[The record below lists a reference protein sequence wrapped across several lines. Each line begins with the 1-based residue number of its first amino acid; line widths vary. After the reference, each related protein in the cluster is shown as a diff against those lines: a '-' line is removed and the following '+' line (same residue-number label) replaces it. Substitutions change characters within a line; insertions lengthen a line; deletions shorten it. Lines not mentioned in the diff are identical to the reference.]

1 MYGPRV
7 HRAVIEAGARVT
19 GVTAHFVDEEY
30 DRGRIIA
37 QWPVPVFP
45 GDDAGT
51 LAARV
56 LRVEH
61 MLYPRVVQTQSPAAR
76 PRSTTARCA
85 CQARRSMC
93 ARAFTLLAHEE
104 SRLAENIELTL
115 GC

>member
-1 MYGPRV
+1 MYGRRV
-7 HRAVIEAGARVT
+7 HRAVIDAGVRVS
-19 GVTAHFVDEEY
+19 GVTVHFVDTEY

-61 MLYPRVVQTQSPAAR
+61 LVYPRVVDAVASGRTTLANCASRTSTIIDALPSFTCLPHEDAR
-76 PRSTTARCA
+76 
-85 CQARRSMC
+85 
-93 ARAFTLLAHEE
+93 LV
-104 SRLAENIELTL
+104 ENIELTL